1 MLTIQI
7 IDAQLE
13 QRILEKARAF
23 GKTAQEFL
31 AEFLAKELK
40 EETVE
45 KLPFEIPHLDWR
57 EHSHIYAPNLTDEE
71 LTLIEESP
79 VVPFSH
85 VEDTIA
91 FAKQLRNNSWNKK

>member
-7 IDAQLE
+7 KDAQLE

-31 AEFLAKELK
+31 ADFLAKELK
-40 EETVE
+40 EEPLE

-57 EHSHIYAPNLTDEE
+57 EDGYIYVPNLTDEE
-71 LTLIEESP
+71 LAITEDTTLKL
-79 VVPFSH
+79 FSH
-85 VEDTIA
+85 ITDS
-91 FAKQLRNNSWNKK
+91 AKYVHDIRRKPRS